1 MSFHL
6 LLINWLNNSFQ
17 ASLQWQLVGSATG
30 KTAINLPSEFNELYI
45 EVHCAGASTVAFTYV
60 IPYIVLTSEAK
71 GYRNGAYGNTLSY
84 SQIRLDISKTICI
97 LSVAQDKSGD
107 VSSTTITNVYYR

>member
-1 MSFHL
+1 MSS
-6 LLINWLNNSFQ
+6 INCVLLNNSFND
-17 ASLQWQLVGSATG
+17 SLQWKLVGSATG

-45 EVHCAGASTVAFTYV
+45 EVHCAGISTVVFTYV

-71 GYRNGAYGNTLSY
+71 GYRNGAYGSTNSY

-97 LSVAQDKSGD
+97 LNLAQDRTGD
-107 VSSTTITNVYYR
+107 ISRNTITNVYYR

>member
-1 MSFHL
+1 MYILCIF
-6 LLINWLNNSFQ
+6 LNNSFQ

-45 EVHCAGASTVAFTYV
+45 EVHCAGTSAVAFTYV

-71 GYRNGAYGNTLSY
+71 GYRNGAYGNTNSY
-84 SQIRLDISKTICI
+84 TQIRLDISKTICI
-97 LSVAQDKSGD
+97 FAD
-107 VSSTTITNVYYR
+107 VE